1 MILFS
6 TLQQG
11 WGVWLFCYLG
21 FLSGVFFF
29 ASYSLTTCINNRLKL
44 STNQQKSQTLQKK
57 KNIALMI
64 RQSTKIDKKNI
75 KLNKK
80 KSNNRLSDKKDK
92 KRINY
97 NKKEDKNAKKYV
109 NDDKKQSKNKYY
121 DKKNS
126 KKDKKRDNIKKKYK
140 NIFKE
145 IHTFCL
151 FLWKFLA
158 KFSAEI
164 ILIVALCGGIVI
176 SFLVNLQL
184 NYGIL
189 SPPYIA
195 LWLGAFVISK
205 YFIKSLAKIFQS
217 IYNKFKNS
225 KVAIKQHKQ
234 NCKI

>member
-21 FLSGVFFF
+21 FFSGVIFF
-29 ASYSLTTCINNRLKL
+29 ASYSLTTCINNRIKL
-44 STNQQKSQTLQKK
+44 STNQQKGQTLQKK
-57 KNIALMI
+57 NNLALMKG
-64 RQSTKIDKKNI
+64 QSTKIDKKNT

-92 KRINY
+92 KRINLD
-97 NKKEDKNAKKYV
+97 KKEDKNTKKYV
-109 NDDKKQSKNKYY
+109 KDDKKQSKNKYY
-121 DKKNS
+121 DKK
-126 KKDKKRDNIKKKYK
+126 REIIKKKYK
-140 NIFKE
+140 NFFKKL
-145 IHTFCL
+145 HTFCL
-151 FLWKFLA
+151 FLWKYFA

-164 ILIVALCGGIVI
+164 ILIVALCGGIVF

-205 YFIKSLAKIFQS
+205 YFIKLLAKIFQS

-225 KVAIKQHKQ
+225 KVAIKKHKQ

>member
-21 FLSGVFFF
+21 FLSGVIFF
-29 ASYSLTTCINNRLKL
+29 ASYSLTTCINNRIKL
-44 STNQQKSQTLQKK
+44 STNQQKTQTLQKK

-64 RQSTKIDKKNI
+64 GQSTKIDKKNT

-80 KSNNRLSDKKDK
+80 KSKNGFYDKRDK
-92 KRINY
+92 KRINLD
-97 NKKEDKNAKKYV
+97 KKEDINTKKHV
-109 NDDKKQSKNKYY
+109 NDDKKQSKNKNY
-121 DKKNS
+121 DKDNIKQI
-126 KKDKKRDNIKKKYK
+126 KKRDNIKKKYK
-140 NIFKE
+140 NIFKK

-151 FLWKFLA
+151 FLWKYLA

-164 ILIVALCGGIVI
+164 ILIVALCGGIFF

-225 KVAIKQHKQ
+225 KVAIKQHK
-234 NCKI
+234 